1 MWERLEKMDRRTL
14 VAMVVAVVLGIMLFG
29 AISSGIRQAGWNEG
43 FLVGQLSSST
53 EGGQA
58 VQPYLAARGYGANG
72 WGGHGW
78 HPFGIIGGF
87 FRVLFFGFLIML
99 AFKFFAFRRWARHG
113 YPGGQPGG
121 PWGHHGRHHWGQH
134 GEQSQQS
141 APTPQTQPQPGNSP
155 ASDPL
160 PGAMSGEMPNEMKG
174 TQNTSWTQL

>member
-14 VAMVVAVVLGIMLFG
+14 VAMVVAVIAGILIFG
-29 AISSGIRQAGWNEG
+29 AIASGIRQAGWNEG
-43 FLVGQLSSST
+43 FLVGQLSSGATSAT
-53 EGGQA
+53 EGTQA
-58 VQPYLAARGYGANG
+58 VNSYLATRGYSVHS

-87 FRVLFFGFLIML
+87 FRFLFFGFLIML

-141 APTPQTQPQPGNSP
+141 APTPQTQPQSGNSP

-160 PGAMSGEMPNEMKG
+160 PGAMSDEMKG

>member
-1 MWERLEKMDRRTL
+1 MGIYLDPKVPWEMPSR
-14 VAMVVAVVLGIMLFG
+14 VLGSIK
-29 AISSGIRQAGWNEG
+29 SS
-43 FLVGQLSSST
+43 F
-53 EGGQA
+53 QA
-58 VQPYLAARGYGANG
+58 VHPYLAARGYGASS
-72 WGGHGW
+72 WDGHGW

-87 FRVLFFGFLIML
+87 FRFLFFGFLIML

-160 PGAMSGEMPNEMKG
+160 PGVMPSEMSSEMKG